1 MTYKSILVHIDG
13 TPAAERRI
21 GVAAKLAAAHGARLE
36 GVAIVQPLEL
46 PQRLRSH
53 PGAKAIMTEEYE
65 KSRAAAQKMAQAF
78 AAQARGAGAATASGR
93 VVEAEPVE
101 GLQAAARAADLVVLG
116 QPGADDLG
124 AFGGHF
130 VEESVTE
137 VACPVLVVP
146 AAGLGASVGER
157 IVVAWKSANASARAM
172 ADARPLLEK
181 AKQVWVLVVDEGG
194 GEANAQEALDYLERH
209 GVRATSVVAKGDDAG
224 AAICAQAQQLGA
236 DLVVM
241 GAFARHR
248 IREMILGGATASVLR
263 NARTC
268 VFMSH

>member
-21 GVAAKLAAAHGARLE
+21 DVAARLAAAHGARLE
-36 GVAIVQPLEL
+36 GVALVQPLDL

-53 PGAKAIMTEEYE
+53 PGAKAILTEEYE
-65 KSRAAAQKMAQAF
+65 KSRAAARQMAQAF
-78 AAQARGAGAATASGR
+78 AEQARAAGAAGANAR

-101 GLQAAARAADLVVLG
+101 GMQAAARAADLVVLG

-124 AFGGHF
+124 ALGGHF

-137 VACPVLVVP
+137 VACPVLIVP
-146 AAGLGASVGER
+146 AAGAAGPVGER
-157 IVVAWKSANASARAM
+157 IVVAWKNANASARAM

-194 GEANAQEALDYLERH
+194 GGASAQEALDYLDRH
-209 GVRATSVVAKGDDAG
+209 GVRAAPVAAKGDDAG
-224 AAICAQAQQLGA
+224 AVICAQAKQLGA

-263 NARTC
+263 NASTC